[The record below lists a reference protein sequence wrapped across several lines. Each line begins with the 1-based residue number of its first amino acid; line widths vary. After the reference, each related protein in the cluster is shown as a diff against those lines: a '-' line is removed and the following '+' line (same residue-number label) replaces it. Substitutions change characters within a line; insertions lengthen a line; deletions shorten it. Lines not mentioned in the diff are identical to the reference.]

1 MKINIYYGGR
11 GIMGDPTIF
20 VINKMQEILEE
31 LHVKVERYNL
41 YELKKEISSLAGTI
55 GDADGIILAATVE
68 WFGVGGYMSQFLD
81 SLWLFGNKEKIS
93 STYMFPIVMSTAY
106 GEREGKNFL
115 EAAWETLGGKIGS
128 GIHCYVEDSS
138 AFELNS
144 YYTKAI
150 EKKAE
155 DIYRAVSQ
163 KAVVFPSSTAV
174 IKQQVTAMEPMPLT
188 PQESE
193 QLSKYVADDEYIK
206 TQKEDIKELASHFRS
221 MLGDA
226 SENSEDRML
235 STLKKHFVPQKDFE
249 ASYRLMLEGEKD
261 SIIMRVKDDVL
272 AIEYGNIENPSVL
285 CKMKTSTLE
294 EITEGRMTFQRAF
307 MSDGMKVKGDFK
319 LLRMLDQLF
328 VFEEK

>member
-31 LHVKVERYNL
+31 LHVKVERFNL
-41 YELKKEISSLAGTI
+41 YELKKEISSLAGSLN
-55 GDADGIILAATVE
+55 DADGVILASTVE
-68 WFGVGGYMSQFLD
+68 WFGIGGYMGQFLD

-93 STYMFPIVMSTAY
+93 NLYMFPVVMSRTY
-106 GEREGKNFL
+106 GEREGKNYL
-115 EAAWETLGGKIGS
+115 EAAWETLGGRIGS
-128 GIHCYVEDSS
+128 GIYGYVEDSS

-144 YYTKAI
+144 YYVKAI
-150 EKKAE
+150 EKSAE
-155 DIYRAVSQ
+155 DMYRAISQ
-163 KAVVFPSSTAV
+163 KAVVFPSSAV
-174 IKQQVTAMEPMPLT
+174 AIKQQVNAMEPLPLT

-193 QLSKYVADDEYIK
+193 QLSKYVSDDEYVK
-206 TQKEDIKELASHFRS
+206 TQKEDIKELASHFKS
-221 MLGDA
+221 MLGDS
-226 SENSEDRML
+226 SESNEDRLL
-235 STLKKHFVPQKDFE
+235 SVLKKHFVPQKDFE
-249 ASYRLMLEGEKD
+249 ASYRLMLEGEKN

-328 VFEEK
+328 VFQ